1 MEIPHADLS
10 KVTRMVFIEIGSV
23 MMLTTGHTTTTGML
37 AVLAYTTVTGGD
49 MTPAVENSQYGGLRG
64 RGKAWGNDTVGG
76 NASYCLRVLLNRV
89 GMMMIEGGRNG

>member
-23 MMLTTGHTTTTGML
+23 MVLTTGHTTTTGML

-49 MTPAVENSQYGGLRG
+49 MAPAAKVVSVGVCRDVEKPEKEGTNGGS
-64 RGKAWGNDTVGG
+64 V
-76 NASYCLRVLLNRV
+76 SYCLRVLLNRV
-89 GMMMIEGGRNG
+89 GMMAIEGRE